1 MDNKKILNM
10 LLGISGIY
18 GYEFVY
24 SDMLYNEKLLNYSVK
39 LLLEI
44 EELLDKGYSKE
55 EVMNLII
62 ESDFKKN
69 NEINKEEEK
78 LLKEDAVRILDT
90 RIKVRKKRKNK

>member
-10 LLGISGIY
+10 LLGISGVY
-18 GYEFVY
+18 GYEFSY
-24 SDMLYNEKLLNYSVK
+24 YDMLYNEKLLNYSVK

-55 EVMNLII
+55 EVLDLII

-69 NEINKEEEK
+69 NK
-78 LLKEDAVRILDT
+78 
-90 RIKVRKKRKNK
+90 

>member
-24 SDMLYNEKLLNYSVK
+24 SDMLYNDKLLNYSVK

-55 EVMNLII
+55 EVINLII

>member
-18 GYEFVY
+18 GYEFAY
-24 SDMLYNEKLLNYSVK
+24 YDMLYNEKLLNYSVK

-78 LLKEDAVRILDT
+78 LLKADAIRILDT